1 MRTIGVVF
9 LTVLSLAGSATAQ
22 TFTALPKSAIE
33 MRRALTREKRV
44 RYLLRQLDLNAE
56 QAEHAKG
63 LLETYFGPA
72 AAPSID
78 VERIRNLWKEL
89 EEAHK
94 AGDKAR
100 EEALTREIRRIGQ
113 QASREPEL
121 LENLKPVL
129 RPEQK
134 QALTEALERLKR
146 NPSGGVRPIDI
157 FDLVARLDLT
167 DAQRDWLEAYRQR
180 FRKQVNSGV
189 VWDDA
194 RRERLINALLKAL
207 ERVLTPEQI
216 AWVDYRIQRLRPD
229 LVSQPLV
236 GQAPPKPGR
245 PEKTPLD
252 SAARN
257 SPAKSDKSEP

>member
-1 MRTIGVVF
+1 MRTIGMLL
-9 LTVLSLAGSATAQ
+9 LTVLSFATSAAAQ

-44 RYLLRQLDLNAE
+44 RYILRQLDLNAE

-63 LLETYFGPA
+63 LLETYFGPG
-72 AAPSID
+72 AAPAID

-89 EEAHK
+89 EDAHK

-134 QALTEALERLKR
+134 QALQQALERLKR
-146 NPSGGVRPIDI
+146 HPSGGVRPIDI
-157 FDLVARLDLT
+157 FDLVLKLDLS
-167 DAQRDWLEAYRQR
+167 DDQRQRVEAYRQR
-180 FRKQVNSGV
+180 FRKQVNAGP
-189 VWDDA
+189 VWDDD
-194 RRERLINALLKAL
+194 RRERLINSLLKAM
-207 ERVLTPEQI
+207 EKILTPEQI

-229 LVSQPLV
+229 LANQELT
-236 GQAPPKPGR
+236 GKPPARPGR
-245 PEKTPLD
+245 PSQGAGKP
-252 SAARN
+252 
-257 SPAKSDKSEP
+257 